1 MKGIR
6 ELFYRRIYAELINFK
21 NDILSQDKES
31 IYRSAYKIEFF
42 ASVYE
47 ILVERAEKLSE
58 ADLYCLV
65 YQRGSIIE
73 ALYEKWLK
81 QEDHAFLEL
90 QDYVHQELPKSVELR
105 KAG

>member
-6 ELFYRRIYAELINFK
+6 ELFFRRIYVELLNFK
-21 NDILSQDKES
+21 NDILAQEKEV
-31 IYRSAYKIEFF
+31 IYGSAYKIEFF

-47 ILVERAEKLSE
+47 ILAESAEKLSE

-65 YQRGSIIE
+65 YQNGSIIE
-73 ALYEKWLK
+73 NLYEKWLK

-90 QDYVHQELPKSVELR
+90 QAYVHQELSQTVELR